1 MVCACLQTVIALA
14 YFKQNP
20 ISSTQLRSSH
30 LSIGR
35 SASLS
40 ALCATCRVIHCNS
53 CQSSTMLS
61 SAPRSIPA
69 LQHPA
74 PTQQGVLPPSS
85 PPPHTHSCPSR
96 AAGRELESQEPVQ
109 PPAGTVRV
117 LAAFTASLYRGGE
130 SCQWGGA
137 LQTTSCW
144 KILPV
149 PGLKHPV
156 SDKEHIANRAQPR
169 TTTLAPIC
177 PSAKQTG
184 SEIPCFREGLKGCP
198 QVQSF
203 CLFLE
208 VQLFGQANGPFNSFL
223 PWQHPYLSTL
233 LRVKDR
239 PWSCGAQ
246 GIPTYLSAFSWS

>member
-1 MVCACLQTVIALA
+1 MAA
-14 YFKQNP
+14 P
-20 ISSTQLRSSH
+20 SSDTAQCS
-30 LSIGR
+30 
-35 SASLS
+35 
-40 ALCATCRVIHCNS
+40 V
-53 CQSSTMLS
+53 
-61 SAPRSIPA
+61 
-69 LQHPA
+69 
-74 PTQQGVLPPSS
+74 PSS
-85 PPPHTHSCPSR
+85 PSSHTHSCPSR
-96 AAGRELESQEPVQ
+96 AEGRELESQEPVQ

-117 LAAFTASLYRGGE
+117 LGAFTASLYRGGE

-156 SDKEHIANRAQPR
+156 SDKKLIANRAQPW
-169 TTTLAPIC
+169 TTTLAPSC

-184 SEIPCFREGLKGCP
+184 SEIPCFWEGLKGSP

-203 CLFLE
+203 HFFLE

-223 PWQHPYLSTL
+223 PWQHPHLSAL

-239 PWSCGAQ
+239 SWSCGAQ
-246 GIPTYLSAFSWS
+246 GAPAHLSAFSWSWDKF